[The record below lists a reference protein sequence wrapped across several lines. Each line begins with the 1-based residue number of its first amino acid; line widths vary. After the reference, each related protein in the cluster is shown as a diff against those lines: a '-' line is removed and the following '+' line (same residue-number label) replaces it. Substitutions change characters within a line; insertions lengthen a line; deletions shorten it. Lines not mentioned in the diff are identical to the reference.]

1 MSSAAE
7 GASSAGA
14 AEAAGRAGYDSG
26 YDPSGSPRQAAGY
39 ETAAGNRRGQQPS
52 AAGVG
57 FTLAAGVLMIL
68 SGLWSFL
75 EGLAAV
81 IKKQFFVVTPNYTFQ
96 WNLSG
101 WGWTHLILGIVVFA
115 AGVCVL
121 LGMTWARVVGV
132 ILAVFSA
139 IASFMFLPYYP
150 VWSIVVIAIDVFI
163 IWALMTT
170 RLREAV

>member
-1 MSSAAE
+1 MSSGAE
-7 GASSAGA
+7 ERTSRSGA
-14 AEAAGRAGYDSG
+14 AESAGSAAYDAGRE
-26 YDPSGSPRQAAGY
+26 PRSAAGY
-39 ETAAGNRRGQQPS
+39 ESAAGYRVTERPS

-57 FTLAAGVLMIL
+57 FTFVAGALMIL

-81 IKKQFFVVTPNYTFQ
+81 IKQQFFVVTPNYVFHWSVT
-96 WNLSG
+96 S

-115 AGVCVL
+115 AGVSVL

-150 VWSIVVIAIDVFI
+150 VWSIVVIALDVAI
-163 IWALMTT
+163 IWALTTT
-170 RLREAV
+170 RMRDAV

>member
-1 MSSAAE
+1 MSNAPE
-7 GASSAGA
+7 GRASRAGA
-14 AEAAGRAGYDSG
+14 AESAGMAGYDPG
-26 YDPSGSPRQAAGY
+26 GAPRPAAGY
-39 ETAAGNRRGQQPS
+39 EPAAGHEGAERPS

-57 FTLAAGVLMIL
+57 FTFAAGALMIL

-96 WNLSG
+96 WNVTG
-101 WGWTHLILGIVVFA
+101 WGWTHLILGIVIFA

-139 IASFMFLPYYP
+139 IASFLFLPYYP
-150 VWSIVVIAIDVFI
+150 VWSIVVIALDVII

-170 RLREAV
+170 RLRDAT